1 MKMTLETDRLI
12 LRPFR
17 AEDAEPLYNGW
28 ASDPEVTKYLS
39 WNTHQSIDETKYV
52 IDMWI
57 KEYENPERI
66 NFAIELKEGSELIGG
81 IDIVGYVD
89 GIPEIGYN
97 LARKHWNNGY
107 MTEACRCVIDYLF
120 SIGYDEVL
128 IEAITGNKGSIKV
141 IEKCGGVFLSTEE
154 IFLKFKNKKDEVNR
168 YVFKN
173 PVKRNN

>member
-17 AEDAEPLYNGW
+17 AEDVEPMFNGW

-52 IDMWI
+52 VDLWI

-97 LARKHWNNGY
+97 LARKYWNNGY

-141 IEKCGGVFLSTEE
+141 IEKCGGEFLRKEE
-154 IFLKFKNKKDEVNR
+154 IFLKFKNKNVEVNR

-173 PVKRNN
+173 PANLNN